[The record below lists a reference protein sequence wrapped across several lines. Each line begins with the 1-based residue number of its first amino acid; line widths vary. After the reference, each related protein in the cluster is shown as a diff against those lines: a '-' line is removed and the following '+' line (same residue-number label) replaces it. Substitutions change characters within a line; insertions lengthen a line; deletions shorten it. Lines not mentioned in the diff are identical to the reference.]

1 MKIDLSRGQQRC
13 AVGFTPSASL
23 RRLHAVTW
31 RSYFDLDVEMRDGT
45 KHCFSMIPSD
55 EGRPHTKAAR
65 TAWRATFAPSSPALL
80 SLAPEPRSPLPLAHD
95 RPHLHLPQSW

>member
-13 AVGFTPSASL
+13 AVGFTPSASLRRLHSVGSL

-55 EGRPHTKAAR
+55 EGRSQTTAAQLGAQLN
-65 TAWRATFAPSSPALL
+65 TAFLSCPSR
-80 SLAPEPRSPLPLAHD
+80 PRS
-95 RPHLHLPQSW
+95 